1 MGELEDLLSGVLGA
15 LTVLVYQQHY
25 YLSLLRSQEEHQL
38 SSWVCQVGN
47 HEVYLE
53 GVVVEPQEG
62 LELIL
67 EPAEFEL
74 M

>member
-1 MGELEDLLSGVLGA
+1 MGEQEVLWLGELEA
-15 LTVLVYQQHY
+15 LKVLVCQQHY
-25 YLSLLRSQEEHQL
+25 YLSLLQSQEELQS

-53 GVVVEPQEG
+53 GEVEEPQEE
-62 LELIL
+62 LELML
-67 EPAEFEL
+67 EPAELEL